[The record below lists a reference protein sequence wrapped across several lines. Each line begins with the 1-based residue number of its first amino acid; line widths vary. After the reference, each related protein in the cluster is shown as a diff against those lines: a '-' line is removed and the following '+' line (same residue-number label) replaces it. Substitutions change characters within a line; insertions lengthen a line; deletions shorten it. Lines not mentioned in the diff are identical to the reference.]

1 MRRVRLAF
9 ERTPRKKRHLLGPEV
24 VAQLSGK
31 AWIVTQDLD
40 HRMLVR
46 RNGVIYLL
54 EYLHERL
61 GRTPVP
67 DVGTRLENLILRIR
81 RPSGQSMSTWSSQ
94 LRYHYR
100 QLQVA
105 LGRVRKDQDRKDDA
119 STASP
124 STSRPPRS
132 SPPSTSSPRRASRET
147 QEEPQGEDDA
157 DADEGATVGPPED
170 DRDELLADEPEGRES
185 PTWRR
190 SRRKGKDRESDSDDS
205 THALADMA
213 LWERYDESLPDVL
226 PSEVLGWLLLR
237 RSGISHQASLAV
249 QSAAANSLRL
259 DDIEKSLRAMEH
271 EILGQEL
278 RPRGQGPGGKG
289 QGRHRTYWVE
299 ESGEWSMWLGE
310 NGELDELFDCGQV
323 HYVGKKLPSQVHPE
337 PVVPQDYYEDWSYY
351 SSGWDPY
358 YEEWEPEDYASSWW
372 YEDLPPEQHKEL
384 EEAYALLDQKARNFV
399 EARQAVKARN
409 LSRGF
414 YPYAPSTKG
423 GSFKGK
429 KGKGKG
435 KPKGKGY
442 GGHASAST
450 APPVMA
456 ASSLGGQADDGSG
469 FLGAAVGDA
478 GYTGCFICGNKSHDF
493 RHCPK
498 RQGKGSTKGA
508 VHFAS
513 EVGTIYQVTE
523 ASASSAT
530 SATAFAIEEQCQ
542 DDEIFSSEAEDLSGY
557 AVLDSGA
564 TETVASLPALEA
576 LMGVRRSMGT
586 SQSASS
592 FQVLDHPPKRFKFG
606 NGEFAASASFV
617 LLPQQIGDH
626 HVDLGVYTLDVVG
639 VPVLVGIKTMMRL
652 HAIVDFA
659 HCRAVFAAVDAG
671 LVVPLKRSRSGHL
684 LVSLKDNWLQ
694 QGHRMDAR
702 TVQPEASPFVSK
714 EGPASSFMVQGTV
727 AEHVDPVGEDQGTVL
742 EASATQVGENA
753 VGDCEPAL
761 PVEEPLETDCQ
772 GCVMTSTTPLQPSAV
787 QAVDPMR
794 SLAILTGLI
803 ALHGQGS
810 LGIEAA
816 WTQEAGGP
824 AGRGAIGGS
833 RSAGPQGQGQ
843 SLLRQP
849 SCCQGLQGQCQW
861 SKSIRKL
868 DGLRGVQDP
877 AQLYPADGVPW
888 NPPEERPVGPR
899 RAGDPQDPSSRC
911 GGLPDEQGDLAD
923 GRGEQR
929 FGTPGITSTSSQ
941 GKWQDVHHVGRDG
954 QQDQGSLEDRRS
966 IQQDHRGSIEDRRSI
981 QQDHRGSEGG
991 HQCSG
996 IDIVESSISRND
1008 RGGSRGVAQAPQS
1021 EGIQAQRPDR
1031 GGPGERAVTSSPTSE
1046 ANFVTLK
1053 NAHEVE
1059 DLARNLMM
1067 QRACDYHSM
1076 ERLIIQMQPN
1086 SFRGG
1091 RQATVK
1097 ERQGGFSIV
1106 FGLYAHGS
1114 YYGSTRDSE
1123 RYPTVCRYLNECV
1136 RRLRPDPD
1144 FHWTS
1149 LALMVNMRGAMHL
1162 DAHNEASS
1170 SNMAVGLGPY
1180 AGGELWVELRDG
1192 DPSDPALPLS
1202 WREVPGGKR
1211 VPGQVHATWHHPT
1224 VFSPKRYHKTLPWT
1238 GTRYTVIAYTARS
1251 WPEAQKDQR
1260 LRETLQNLSFVVPRP
1275 TSSTTS
1281 AMGSECLLAEPDEES
1296 GQELPEEGVLL
1307 TVEDREAILS
1317 TYQDFEEGLKEIF
1330 LQYPNEKATNVVHL
1344 CSPWLSP
1351 LEMEN
1356 TLQREDW
1363 SYQVLSHGEGC
1374 DLATNGGFHQAR
1386 ELLTSLKPEWLWCHV
1401 PQGPPLLFADEESW
1415 PDPKQAR
1422 KAKRYLKVLR
1432 HVLLL
1437 SRDHVLGGGKLI
1449 WFLPSTSTA
1458 GNVREV
1464 QRFWNHYGKG
1474 PANAITEGVFMFS
1487 NVLEVCDLPSRQPR
1501 ERMWATLTSATTSSA
1516 ALMLDDATDMVLP
1529 VDTSCL
1535 ETLTT
1540 TELDRL
1546 MHHVHQLH
1554 RRFGH
1559 PSNRLLVK
1567 NLIHRNADEKV
1578 VAAASKLECDECL
1591 ESQIK
1596 MPSPAVNLDKCEKL
1610 WSCLQVDG
1618 FHLRCGEMVYHF
1630 LLMVDEAS
1638 GFAVVREMFSHPEED
1653 HRNMSGPEVVHVLQ
1667 EAWFQYFGYPE
1678 VLKLDLEGALRS
1690 KVLREACAD
1699 KGIDLVP
1706 APAEYHEMIAD
1717 VEREIGYVRQHLER
1731 FLRGGGFEKP
1741 GQAALAAVAAH
1752 NTMARVHG
1760 FSPLQWALGR
1770 DMSLGN
1776 RAHEAIGDAISSTR
1790 TTNFAQQ
1797 GNLRLEAERS
1807 FLQHRAD
1814 QLASRAKN
1822 AKVRTQVRFFPG
1834 DMVFYRRYKTPA
1846 DLPANSW
1853 VDRPRL
1859 RGARWY
1865 GPGRVLACET
1875 KVEEGYRKPS
1885 QYVWAI
1891 CSGRLKKFHSTQ
1903 LRHASPSER
1912 LTHEAL
1918 RDITMPWT
1926 MTSLTRLMEKGSY
1939 DDETRAREFRKLP
1952 LGRKKRGF
1960 QRREPEAP
1968 ARPPPPPVPA
1978 DDARGREIEE
1988 LLEFPSD
1995 EEMIPDVS
2003 TRKAPRLREPRTDS
2017 PLPEA
2022 PLDVNRLLNDPRYL
2036 PSASTTRF
2044 QEQRRRHEQ
2053 NDRPWHVQQGDL
2065 LYNTEE
2071 TESGV
2076 YSVILDMPANDK
2088 EWKKVLKDPRKF
2100 LAKSVQKGVEVSWN
2114 RLDEVQRAAMNEAKK
2129 AEVDSWISNKVV
2141 KAALPHITKDQALR
2155 MRWIYTFKAAEPGKV
2170 KAKARMVILGYSD
2183 PSLLDQETSSPAMS
2197 RQSKMLFFNYATA
2210 RRWRV
2215 LAGDVKT
2222 AFLQAKAPDRSHPL
2236 HAQPLPELAAAMNL
2250 SEEQMVELLGSAYGL
2265 TSAPRE
2271 WFQDLTSTLRKLHAV
2286 ACLSDP
2292 CIWRLFDASGKKV
2305 IALIGLYVDD
2315 ILFCGDETCDLY
2327 CNFLH
2332 DLHRAY
2338 AWSPW
2343 ESDNFNHCGVR
2354 VQQFADASILLD
2366 HSEYC
2371 SELVQM
2377 PARAKGDDGELTPQ
2391 ETSQA
2396 RAILGSIQWRAS
2408 QTAPQHSAK
2417 VSYLLS
2423 MLATK
2428 RGEVVEMVNKLVRE
2442 VHSSRHTSVK
2452 IQQLECEPS
2461 QMVMVG
2467 WSDAAVANR
2476 PDLKSTGGHLFGLMN
2491 PEEFSRGHGKI
2502 NAITWKSGKLQ
2513 RVARSS
2519 LSAETQAL
2527 ADLDGDMM
2535 FARMTWAEMN
2545 GAQGELKDKEEWIRS
2560 VPATMVI
2567 DARAL
2572 YDSLERGD
2580 LTISNMKDKFSA
2592 LETLALAQSMV
2603 SLSTQLQWTDSDHQL
2618 ADGLTKIQKQ
2628 DTLKRFLSS
2637 GSWKLRHPGAF
2648 MSAKKRRALEA
2659 MNSSFE
2665 LEEDR

>member
-1 MRRVRLAF
+1 MASGDAPDNRIRCAWDGDPAAYPDFMRRVRLAF

-40 HRMLVR
+40 HRLLVR

-105 LGRVRKDQDRKDDA
+105 LGRVRKEQDRKDDA

-157 DADEGATVGPPED
+157 DEGATVGPPED

-190 SRRKGKDRESDSDDS
+190 SRRKAKDRESDSDDS

-237 RSGISHQASLAV
+237 RAGISHQASLAV

-259 DDIEKSLRAMEH
+259 DDIEKSLRAMED

-278 RPRGQGPGGKG
+278 RPRGGLGPGGKG
-289 QGRHRTYWVE
+289 HGRHRTYWVE
-299 ESGEWSMWLGE
+299 ESGEWAMWLGE
-310 NGELDELFDCGQV
+310 NGELDELFDGGEV

-337 PVVPQDYYEDWSYY
+337 PYVPQDYYEDWNYY

-358 YEEWEPEDYASSWW
+358 YEEWETEDYASSWW

-442 GGHASAST
+442 GGQASSSAT
-450 APPVMA
+450 PPVMA
-456 ASSLGGQADDGSG
+456 ASSLGGQTDDGSG

-478 GYTGCFICGNKSHDF
+478 GYTGCFICGNKNHDF

-498 RQGKGSTKGA
+498 RQGKGSAKGA

-523 ASASSAT
+523 APTSSAT

-586 SQSASS
+586 SLSASS

-639 VPVLVGIKTMMRL
+639 VPVLIGIKTMMRL

-714 EGPASSFMVQGTV
+714 EGPASSFMVQGTA
-727 AEHVDPVGEDQGTVL
+727 AEHVDPVGEDQEAVHA
-742 EASATQVGENA
+742 ASANQA
-753 VGDCEPAL
+753 
-761 PVEEPLETDCQ
+761 
-772 GCVMTSTTPLQPSAV
+772 PSASKQRGPKK
-787 QAVDPMR
+787 QADP
-794 SLAILTGLI
+794 
-803 ALHGQGS
+803 
-810 LGIEAA
+810 
-816 WTQEAGGP
+816 
-824 AGRGAIGGS
+824 
-833 RSAGPQGQGQ
+833 
-843 SLLRQP
+843 
-849 SCCQGLQGQCQW
+849 
-861 SKSIRKL
+861 L
-868 DGLRGVQDP
+868 D
-877 AQLYPADGVPW
+877 
-888 NPPEERPVGPR
+888 EERSEGPDPRDPRAKGSPCYGNHRVAKAYKGSVSGANQFGSWTGCEVCKIRLSYTPRMGCHGIHRKSAPLARDVQEIHKTLPPDVEAYPTNREISLTAAENSALARLESLR
-899 RAGDPQDPSSRC
+899 RLRKGSGKASITADETANKTKDPSKTEDQSSKTTGDPSKTGDQSSKTT
-911 GGLPDEQGDLAD
+911 GDQKESTNA
-923 GRGEQR
+923 QA
-929 FGTPGITSTSSQ
+929 STSSSPVSP
-941 GKWQDVHHVGRDG
+941 GTIVVDPEELPKHHSRKASRPN
-954 QQDQGSLEDRRS
+954 DQ
-966 IQQDHRGSIEDRRSI
+966 
-981 QQDHRGSEGG
+981 
-991 HQCSG
+991 
-996 IDIVESSISRND
+996 IV
-1008 RGGSRGVAQAPQS
+1008 
-1021 EGIQAQRPDR
+1021 
-1031 GGPGERAVTSSPTSE
+1031 
-1046 ANFVTLK
+1046 
-1053 NAHEVE
+1053 EVE
-1059 DLARNLMM
+1059 DLALNLTT
-1067 QRACDYHSM
+1067 QKAFDYQSM
-1076 ERLIIQMQPN
+1076 ERLISQMQPN

-1097 ERQGGFSIV
+1097 ERKGGFSIV

-1114 YYGSTRDSE
+1114 YYGCTRDSE
-1123 RYPTVCRYLNECV
+1123 RYPAVCRYLNECV
-1136 RRLRPDPD
+1136 RRLRPDSS

-1170 SNMAVGLGPY
+1170 SNLAVGLGPY
-1180 AGGELWVELRDG
+1180 GGGELWVELRDG

-1211 VPGQVHATWHHPT
+1211 VPGQVHATRHHPT

-1251 WPEAQKDQR
+1251 WPEARRDQR
-1260 LRETLQNLSFVVPRP
+1260 LQETLQSLSFVVPSP
-1275 TSSTTS
+1275 TPSTTS
-1281 AMGSECLLAEPDEES
+1281 ATRSECLLAEPDEES
-1296 GQELPEEGVLL
+1296 GHELTEEGVLL
-1307 TVEDREAILS
+1307 TLEDREAILS
-1317 TYQDFEEGLKEIF
+1317 TYEDFESGLKEIF

-1344 CSPWLSP
+1344 CSPWLAP
-1351 LEMEN
+1351 LEMEHA
-1356 TLQREDW
+1356 LQREDW

-1374 DLATNGGFHQAR
+1374 DLATNGGFHHAR
-1386 ELLTSLKPEWLWCHV
+1386 DLLTSLKPEWLWCHV
-1401 PQGPPLLFADEESW
+1401 PRGPPLLFADGDNW
-1415 PDPKQAR
+1415 PDPKQAN

-1449 WFLPSTSTA
+1449 WFLPSTSAA

-1474 PANAITEGVFMFS
+1474 PANAVTEGVLMFS
-1487 NVLEVCDLPSRQPR
+1487 NVMELCDLPSRQPY
-1501 ERMWATLTSATTSSA
+1501 EGIWATLTSATTSTA

-1559 PSNRLLVK
+1559 PSNRLFVK

-1578 VAAASKLECDECL
+1578 IAAASKLECDECL

-1618 FHLRCGEMVYHF
+1618 FHLRCGDVVYHF

-1667 EAWFQYFGYPE
+1667 EAWFQYFGYPDT
-1678 VLKLDLEGALRS
+1678 LKLDLEGALRS

-1699 KGIDLVP
+1699 KGIDLIP

-1731 FLRGGGFEKP
+1731 FLRGGAFERP

-1752 NTMARVHG
+1752 NTLARVHG

-1776 RAHEAIGDAISSTR
+1776 RAHEASGDAISSTR

-1807 FLQHRAD
+1807 FLQYRAD

-1834 DMVFYRRYKTPA
+1834 DMIFYRRYKSPA

-1853 VDRPRL
+1853 IDRPRL

-1875 KVEEGYRKPS
+1875 KVEEGHRKPS

-1903 LRHASPSER
+1903 LRHASASER

-1926 MTSLTRLMEKGSY
+1926 LTSLTRLMEKGSY
-1939 DDETRAREFRKLP
+1939 DDETRSRASRNLP
-1952 LGRKKRGF
+1952 FGRKKRGF
-1960 QRREPEAP
+1960 QRREPETST
-1968 ARPPPPPVPA
+1968 RPPPPPAPA
-1978 DDARGREIEE
+1978 SATRGKESEE
-1988 LLEFPSD
+1988 LLDFPSD
-1995 EEMIPDVS
+1995 EEMIPDPS
-2003 TRKAPRLREPRTDS
+2003 TRKAPRLQES
-2017 PLPEA
+2017 EAGSHVSEA
-2022 PLDVNRLLNDPRYL
+2022 PLDVNRLLHDPRYL
-2036 PSASTTRF
+2036 PAASTTRF
-2044 QEQRRRHEQ
+2044 QEQRRQHEQ
-2053 NDRPWHVQQGDL
+2053 DDRPWHVQQGDL
-2065 LYNTEE
+2065 LYTAEE
-2071 TESGV
+2071 TESGI
-2076 YSVILDMPANDK
+2076 YSVILDMPANDR

-2100 LAKSVQKGVEVSWN
+2100 LAKSVQKGVEVSWH
-2114 RLDEVQRAAMNEAKK
+2114 RLDDVQRAAMTEAKK

-2141 KAALPHITKDQALR
+2141 KAALPHITRDQALR

-2222 AFLQAKAPDRSHPL
+2222 AFLQAKAPDRRHPL

-2271 WFQDLTSTLRKLHAV
+2271 WFQDLTSTLRKLQAV
-2286 ACLSDP
+2286 PCLSDP
-2292 CIWRLFDASGKKV
+2292 CIWRLFDASGQKV
-2305 IALIGLYVDD
+2305 VGLIGLYVDD
-2315 ILFCGDETCDLY
+2315 ILFCGDEACDLY
-2327 CNFLH
+2327 CSFLH
-2332 DLHRAY
+2332 DSY

-2343 ESDNFNHCGVR
+2343 ESDNFSHCGVR

-2371 SELVQM
+2371 AELVQM

-2423 MLATK
+2423 MLATR
-2428 RGEVVEMVNKLVRE
+2428 RGEVVDMVNKLVRE
-2442 VHSSRHTSVK
+2442 VHSSRHTSVR
-2452 IQQLECEPS
+2452 IQQLECDPS
-2461 QMVMVG
+2461 QMIMIG

-2491 PEEFSRGHGKI
+2491 PEEFKRGHGKI

-2527 ADLDGDMM
+2527 ADLDGDLM

-2545 GAQGELKDKEEWIRS
+2545 GAQGELKDKEDWIRS

-2592 LETLALAQSMV
+2592 LETLALAQSMT
-2603 SLSTQLQWTDSDHQL
+2603 SLGTQLQWTDSDHQL
-2618 ADGLTKIQKQ
+2618 AD
-2628 DTLKRFLSS
+2628 
-2637 GSWKLRHPGAF
+2637 GAF